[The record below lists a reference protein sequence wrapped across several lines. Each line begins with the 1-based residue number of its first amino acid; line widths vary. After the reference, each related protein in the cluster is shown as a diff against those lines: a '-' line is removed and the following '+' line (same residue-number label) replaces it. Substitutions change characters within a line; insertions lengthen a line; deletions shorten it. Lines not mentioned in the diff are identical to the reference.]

1 VQLHA
6 RKTPLAEDVDFA
18 ALAEA
23 YPRSGGDIKNA
34 VLKAAQIATVEP
46 GPDTDKRIH
55 QRHFIQGM
63 EEVIAGESVM
73 SQSLFDTPQAMS
85 DGLAEAQEE
94 LRGEVALM
102 AERFEGLER
111 TLRKLAGQQSAA
123 RTELEQRQTQLLENL
138 SLEHR
143 RNGRIVAVFIGVA
156 LLLAIAGLLTAL
168 LK

>member
-1 VQLHA
+1 
-6 RKTPLAEDVDFA
+6 
-18 ALAEA
+18 
-23 YPRSGGDIKNA
+23 
-34 VLKAAQIATVEP
+34 
-46 GPDTDKRIH
+46 
-55 QRHFIQGM
+55 
-63 EEVIAGESVM
+63 
-73 SQSLFDTPQAMS
+73 
-85 DGLAEAQEE
+85 
-94 LRGEVALM
+94 M

-138 SLEHR
+138 SVEHR

>member
-1 VQLHA
+1 
-6 RKTPLAEDVDFA
+6 
-18 ALAEA
+18 
-23 YPRSGGDIKNA
+23 
-34 VLKAAQIATVEP
+34 
-46 GPDTDKRIH
+46 
-55 QRHFIQGM
+55 
-63 EEVIAGESVM
+63 
-73 SQSLFDTPQAMS
+73 MS

-138 SLEHR
+138 SVEQR